1 MYEPSDHLPAP
12 KVDRHGKGDI
22 QSGADRH
29 AVERRNRAVYL
40 ALYRAVRTLLGM
52 GATAA
57 QARRAFELAAAAR
70 PWDRSELDDYERENL
85 DSIRARALG
94 DALAGRPP
102 CPIWGH
108 DEPDQG
114 RG

>member
-1 MYEPSDHLPAP
+1 M
-12 KVDRHGKGDI
+12 KRGW
-22 QSGADRH
+22 
-29 AVERRNRAVYL
+29 RRKRPDFRDPVKNRAAYL

-94 DALAGRPP
+94 DALEGRPP

-108 DEPDQG
+108 DEPEQG
-114 RG
+114 RGWPTVCVGPLR

>member
-22 QSGADRH
+22 QSGADRL

-70 PWDRSELDDYERENL
+70 PWDRSQLDEYERETIA
-85 DSIRARALG
+85 SIRARALG
-94 DALAGRPP
+94 DAIAGRPP